1 MNFPTFCEQIE
12 PFVKSLEEK
21 MKIEKKS
28 KNTIS
33 SYMRTY
39 KYFLKFCSEYHKK
52 LTFSNLKEED
62 IYAFIGYKSQ
72 NMEKHTEISVASTNA
87 IISHLKRLFE
97 HIERNAE
104 ENYDFK
110 KVFQDIKIHASKSE
124 PKGLSSEEVTAVIK
138 HLNQMKINGSFLAI
152 RNVLLFKFLLFG
164 GLRASEAVSVCLAN
178 IVLNDEMDLYKLTFK
193 GKGDKIRFTYI
204 SRDIIEEEVNIL
216 KNDMNMSLNFPIAQT
231 GTGGQMDRIQLSKMV
246 NRIYKNCGLNV
257 TGVHILRHTAAKR
270 LIAAGVS
277 IVVVQSILGHSSI
290 QTTSIYANPSENI
303 IKNELKDKI

>member
-1 MNFPTFCEQIE
+1 MSASTFCKQIG
-12 PFVKSLEEK
+12 FFIKSLETK

-33 SYMRTY
+33 SYMSTY
-39 KYFLKFCSEYHKK
+39 RYFLNFCGEYHKA
-52 LTFSNLKEED
+52 LTFSNLREDD

-72 NMEKHTEISVASTNA
+72 NMEKHTEISIASTNA

-97 HIERNAE
+97 HIERNAD

-110 KVFQDIKIHASKSE
+110 RVFQNIKIHASRSE
-124 PKGLSSEEVTAVIK
+124 PKGLSDENVSIIIK
-138 HLNQMKINGSFLAI
+138 HLEQMKEVRTFLSI

-164 GLRASEAVSVCLAN
+164 GLRASESVSVCLAN
-178 IVLNDEMDLYKLTFK
+178 IILDNETGLYKLTFR
-193 GKGDKIRFTYI
+193 GKGDKSRFTYI
-204 SRDIIEEEVNIL
+204 SKDIIEDEVNIL
-216 KNDMNMSLNFPIAQT
+216 KNSMNMSLNFPIAQT
-231 GTGGQMDRIQLSKMV
+231 GSGKFMDRIQLSKMV

-290 QTTSIYANPSENI
+290 QTTSIYANPTESI
-303 IKNELKDKI
+303 IKNELKSKI